1 VVIVGHTAI
10 VFRATGGDTATVGAP
25 SGVAPGLETMS
36 AALAARF
43 SELAVAARGMVTI
56 EITGET
62 GTGKELVARAVHTL
76 SGRPGELVAVNCG
89 AIASSLFE
97 AELFGHAKGAYTG
110 ATDER
115 RGLVRTADRGT
126 LFLDEIAELPPASQ
140 TALLRV
146 LQDGEV
152 TPVGA
157 DRPIKVDLRVIT
169 ATHQDL
175 DDAVAAGRF
184 RADLRA
190 RLLGFQIE
198 LPALRDRLED
208 LALVIPSLL
217 ARIAGRRV
225 GFSVDALGALYGYEW
240 PLNIRELERAL
251 VAAVA
256 VARDRV
262 ELQQLQSAVQ
272 DVFRAPAEV
281 DAAALSDADR
291 ELRGRLVDAIARH
304 GGNLAEVA
312 RELGKDRTQIR
323 RWMKRFCIR
332 RDS

>member
-1 VVIVGHTAI
+1 
-10 VFRATGGDTATVGAP
+10 VFRATGGDTATVSGAP
-25 SGVAPGLETMS
+25 TGVAPGLETMS

-43 SELAVAARGMVTI
+43 DELAVAARGMVTI

-62 GTGKELVARAVHTL
+62 GTGKELVARAVHAL

-97 AELFGHAKGAYTG
+97 AELFGHSKGAYTG

-115 RGLVRTADRGT
+115 RGLIRTADRGT

-157 DRPIKVDLRVIT
+157 DRPVKVELRVIT

-175 DDAVAAGRF
+175 DEAVAAGRF

-190 RLLGFQIE
+190 RLLGFPIE

-217 ARIAGRRV
+217 ARIADRRV

-251 VAAVA
+251 VAAAA
-256 VARDRV
+256 VARDRI
-262 ELQQLQSAVQ
+262 ELQQLPTAVQ
-272 DVFRAPAEV
+272 DAFRAPEV
-281 DAAALSDADR
+281 DAAELSDADR
-291 ELRGRLVDAIARH
+291 ELRAKLVDAIARH
-304 GGNLAEVA
+304 GGNLAEVS

-323 RWMKRFCIR
+323 RWMKRLGIR
-332 RDS
+332 RDA